1 MYLVRRFLYFLLSSS
16 LLFVACKEKTV
27 KNDEIELKLN
37 LDSNQVFI
45 TQMEINQSMETEVNG
60 LMSLIDQVFEF
71 SLSSQVIK
79 DSSDL
84 YVISNTYQKLKVHQT
99 QSEEENEDIVF
110 IDTDENFP
118 PETSLEKYYYQL
130 KGKSYTTVLSIRGDE
145 ISSGLLELNR
155 SLGAEQFNSPFQKI
169 FQYGVY
175 MPDYP
180 LSEKDIW
187 YKEIA
192 FKDSAVN
199 IFGNIK
205 YQIETWDDDA
215 IYLSTHSSIKGRY
228 NQFDQGGQINVEQ
241 DGKIVLYR
249 KSCWMK
255 EAIIQQKINWLDDNA
270 RENNMIGEIKISS
283 QLAK

>member
-1 MYLVRRFLYFLLSSS
+1 MSSS
-16 LLFVACKEKTV
+16 VLFVACKEKTV

-79 DSSDL
+79 GSSDL